1 MFNFFWI
8 EEIFWIGS
16 NIFIFVWESTNVFEK
31 HSWIQEEKSPPK
43 KNLFFVPGFTNVFEK
58 HSCIQEEK
66 SSQKQIFLFLASR
79 MFGVNIR
86 HPRKRNYPCARL
98 RRALLSVSLLFL
110 PWRVCDAPF
119 FCSSPVVF
127 PLTRLRHAN
136 VPSFFL

>member
-1 MFNFFWI
+1 MFGSINCFGSDPTFLFSYG
-8 EEIFWIGS
+8 EIRMFLKNIRGS
-16 NIFIFVWESTNVFEK
+16 RKRNPR
-31 HSWIQEEKSPPK
+31 QK
-43 KNLFFVPGFTNVFEK
+43 KLIFVPGFTNVFEK

-119 FCSSPVVF
+119 FCFSPGVF
-127 PLTRLRHAN
+127 PLTRLRHAI